1 MNTTTTSK
9 GIVKTHIDGGTY
21 RELAFAET
29 RNRWGVAVTEWTTY
43 KGQIVFQIH
52 RVSDKGQMLAQGTF
66 ATEAEARDAAN
77 RLYRRDSH

>member
-1 MNTTTTSK
+1 MNTTTASK

-43 KGQIVFQIH
+43 KGQVIFQIH
-52 RVSDKGQMLAQGTF
+52 RVSAKGQMMAQGNFT
-66 ATEAEARDAAN
+66 TEAEARAAAN
-77 RLYRRDSH
+77 RLYFRDRR